1 MEKKDLL
8 NLKKRYLIWLYK
20 VTKDELDRIERKF
33 TQIEVDK
40 FILKRFKKS
49 SDKENLDGFIVEF
62 ENYIA
67 NKEKD
72 GQAAKYEN
80 EKVKPGYNFLVLKL
94 EAIEEAIKEFLG
106 EQELE
111 DIKSLYEQEMIQRIL
126 KSTEHK

>member
-1 MEKKDLL
+1 MDKNDLL

-40 FILKRFKKS
+40 FILKRLKKS
-49 SDKENLDGFIVEF
+49 TDKENLDSFVVEF

-80 EKVKPGYNFLVLKL
+80 EVLKPGYNFLVLKL
-94 EAIEEAIKEFLG
+94 EAIEEAIEEFLG
-106 EQELE
+106 KKELE
-111 DIKSLYEQEMIQRIL
+111 DIKASYEKEMIERIL